1 MSSNARHPEKQLP
14 IACSLSGPE
23 EFEKRR
29 ELAAEIF
36 GECRQVEELADGYA
50 FGFPG
55 SAGWVDR
62 LVDFVNSERVCCPFF
77 AFELVFEPGLGP
89 VWLRVK
95 GAEGVKEFIER
106 ELIGPRAG

>member
-1 MSSNARHPEKQLP
+1 MP
-14 IACSLSGPE
+14 IACNLSGPE

-36 GECRQVEELADGYA
+36 EGCRQVEELTDGYA

-55 SAGWVDR
+55 STQWVNR
-62 LVDFVNSERVCCPFF
+62 LVDFVNSERICCPFF

-89 VWLRVK
+89 IWLRVK

-106 ELIGPRAG
+106 EFVGPRAR